1 MAKVKRKSTGY
12 VFTPARQKAWRKAV
26 EASAA
31 KRRGQRRKITRRRY
45 SSDPVKRG
53 QGRSGLRKNFTPY
66 VRINKRSQT
75 LGFNTGTI
83 IPGTGKRVAFGN
95 YIRLESTN
103 KRNNPVDRTIGS
115 ISRRFGNSGKPAAVK
130 KYFRE
135 NVEVRSP
142 VVRANIPGG
151 QLRLGTS
158 RGGGTTLIARRGQ
171 HKALERKAKAG
182 VRRYETRM
190 NTIAAGKVRKP
201 RPQRRG
207 K

>member
-1 MAKVKRKSTGY
+1 MAKVKRKNPNY
-12 VFTPARQKAWRKAV
+12 VFTPARKAAWRKAV
-26 EASAA
+26 EASAK
-31 KRRGQRRKITRRRY
+31 KRRGRSVRKKRRLY

-53 QGRSGLRKNFTPY
+53 QGQAGLRKNFTPY

-75 LGFNTGTI
+75 LGFNTGTV

-103 KRNNPVDRTIGS
+103 KRNNPVDRAIGVVS
-115 ISRRFGNSGKPAAVK
+115 GKFGNSGKPAAVK

-142 VVRANIPGG
+142 AVRANVPGG

-158 RGGGTTLIARRGQ
+158 RGGGTTLIVRRGK
-171 HKALERKAKAG
+171 HKALERKSRSG
-182 VRRYETRM
+182 VRKYETRM
-190 NTIAAGKVRKP
+190 GVLSRSKAKKP

-207 K
+207 